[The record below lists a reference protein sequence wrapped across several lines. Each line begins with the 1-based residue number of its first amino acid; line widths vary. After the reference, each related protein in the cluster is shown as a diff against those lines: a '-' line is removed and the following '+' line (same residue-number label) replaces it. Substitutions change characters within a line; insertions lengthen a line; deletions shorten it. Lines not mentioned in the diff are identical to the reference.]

1 MGRYPNGLTNKYVE
15 VMKQMRAPP
24 GSDLKKLP
32 YPLMLKDRVKDRGSE
47 IEPRNCMSEI
57 NMVFQC
63 FSTHDFDQAKC
74 SKETESLMACFN
86 DSVKDLEKKKAD
98 SKGFLK
104 EGQRTM
110 GKHSKLNAKQ
120 VNTLLEKA
128 PHAFPQ
134 DGKKYRK

>member
-57 NMVFQC
+57 NMVFQVSFGSC
-63 FSTHDFDQAKC
+63 VGSGC
-74 SKETESLMACFN
+74 N
-86 DSVKDLEKKKAD
+86 DGSD
-98 SKGFLK
+98 
-104 EGQRTM
+104 
-110 GKHSKLNAKQ
+110 
-120 VNTLLEKA
+120 
-128 PHAFPQ
+128 
-134 DGKKYRK
+134 